1 MSEADTCR
9 RYIVPKLHAAG
20 WQDDQI
26 REQVYITDGRITP
39 MGRSK
44 HTRGERLKPD
54 YILDL
59 RPFYPIAVVEAKADY
74 KQPGDGLQQA
84 MEYALRLDVKF
95 AYASNGHGIV
105 EHDFLTGV
113 ESDLETFPTQDELWA
128 RLRGTL
134 RLQDDKDAADAL
146 TDYYEQVG
154 GKTPRYYQQVAINR
168 AVEAVITGRKRILI
182 TMATG
187 TGKTFVAFQIIWRLW
202 QAKRRKRILYLADR
216 NFLIDQAKDQ
226 TFSPMGDA
234 VTKLKGRVIK
244 SREMY
249 FALYQALYNPGGES
263 LYEKYPRDFFDLIIV
278 DECHRGSARDD
289 SSWREILT
297 YFNGATQIG
306 MTATPR
312 RVDNA
317 DTYAYFGDPIYT
329 YSLAQGIED
338 GFLAPYRVQRIVTSS
353 DALGVVIEA
362 GERDRFGRDIPPGLY
377 GTADFER
384 VLSVLNRTKAV
395 AHHLTE
401 YLKRSGRMDKTI
413 VFCVDQEHALQM
425 RSELARLNADLM
437 RVYPDYV
444 ARVVSDE
451 GQYGRN
457 HLDHFQDPERE
468 SPVIL
473 TSSQMLTTG
482 VDAPT
487 VRNVVLFRPIGS
499 IVDFKQ
505 IIGRGTR
512 LSPENDKFFFTI
524 LDYTG
529 ATQLFFDPDF
539 DGFPETTHVATMDGA
554 GNEVSNDPVDDPTQ
568 QGEPF
573 PGDGAGP
580 GANGDGDG
588 GGVAEPRKYYIEGGP
603 VYILGEQVFELDAE
617 GNTLRTV
624 SFTDY
629 AGEQVRRLAPSADH
643 LRLVWSQ
650 AEQRAEIVAELAKR
664 GITFEALA
672 EQAGRADADPV
683 DLLLHVAYN
692 APLLTRRERAEKLR
706 QTRANYFNTYEPAAR
721 LILDGLLDKYADYG
735 AGQFDNL
742 ADVLR
747 VPPFSGY
754 GNALEIARLFGGPEQ
769 MTAAVRRMQQLL
781 YQE

>member
-146 TDYYEQVG
+146 TDYYERVG

-168 AVEAVITGRKRILI
+168 AVEAVISGRKRILI

-249 FALYQALYNPGGES
+249 FALYQALYNPGGGS

-353 DALGVVIEA
+353 DALGVVIEE

-706 QTRANYFNTYEPAAR
+706 QTRPNFFNTYEPAAR

>member
-39 MGRSK
+39 MGRTK
-44 HTRGERLKPD
+44 HTRGSRLRPD

-59 RPFYPIAVVEAKADY
+59 RPYYPIAVVEAKADY
-74 KQPGDGLQQA
+74 KQPGSGLQQA

-113 ESDLETFPTQDELWA
+113 ERNLETFPTPDELWA
-128 RLRGTL
+128 RLRGPL
-134 RLQDDKDAADAL
+134 GLPDDKDAADAL
-146 TDYYEQVG
+146 TAYYEQVG

-187 TGKTFVAFQIIWRLW
+187 TGKTFVAFQTVWRLW

-234 VTKLKGRVIK
+234 VTKLRGRVLK

-289 SSWREILT
+289 SSWRQILD
-297 YFNGATQIG
+297 YFSGATQIG

-312 RVDNA
+312 RADNA
-317 DTYAYFGDPIYT
+317 DTYTYFGDPIYT

-338 GFLAPYRVQRIVTSS
+338 GFLAAYRVQRIVLSS
-353 DALGVVIEA
+353 DALGVLIEE
-362 GERDRFGRDIPPGLY
+362 GQRDRFGHEIPPGLY

-384 VLSVLNRTKAV
+384 VLSVLSRTKAV

-401 YLKRSGRMDKTI
+401 YLKRTGRMDKTI

-425 RSELARLNADLM
+425 RGELARLNADLM

-451 GQYGRN
+451 KQYGRD

-529 ATQLFFDPDF
+529 ATQHFFDPDF
-539 DGFPETTHVATMDGA
+539 DGFPETTHISTMDGA

-568 QGEPF
+568 PDEPF
-573 PGDGAGP
+573 PGDGTGP
-580 GANGDGDG
+580 APDVGL
-588 GGVAEPRKYYIEGGP
+588 AEPRKYYIEGGL
-603 VYILGEQVFELDAE
+603 VTIIGEQVYERDAE

-629 AGEQVRRLAPSADH
+629 TGEQVRRLAPSADH
-643 LRLVWSQ
+643 LRLIWSQ
-650 AEQRAEIVAELAKR
+650 VEQRAEIVADLAKR
-664 GITFEALA
+664 GITFDALA
-672 EQAGRADADPV
+672 EHAGRADADPV

-706 QTRANYFNTYEPAAR
+706 QTRANFFNTYEPAAR

-742 ADVLR
+742 ADILR
-747 VPPFSGY
+747 VPPFNGY
-754 GNALEIARLFGGPEQ
+754 GNALEIARLFGGAEQ
-769 MTAAVRRMQQLL
+769 MKAAVGQMQQLL
-781 YQE
+781 YVEA